1 WVVEFQPGRG
11 IVAERGAGLEP
22 AATLSA
28 NRDVTRMFWAYGLRG
43 RPARPLIEVLG
54 ELIDAS
60 SVGGGTFDLG
70 SASFDMT
77 RVTTGQLDA
86 YVEPG
91 SRLIADVPGMREE
104 FERVGGGAVL
114 NNSPYDVAAAALCLE
129 EAGAV
134 VSDAYGS
141 SLDDRPLLGSGP
153 DFQLSCVAAAN

>member
-1 WVVEFQPGRG
+1 
-11 IVAERGAGLEP
+11 
-22 AATLSA
+22 
-28 NRDVTRMFWAYGLRG
+28 
-43 RPARPLIEVLG
+43 LIEVLG

-129 EAGAV
+129 EAGAIV
-134 VSDAYGS
+134 TDARGTP
-141 SLDDRPLLGSGP
+141 LDGRAVGGSGP
-153 DFQLSCVAAAN
+153 EYQISIVPRANADLHERILDVVATGMDRRAAGARA